1 MGILLRGNVGVRFG
15 ARESVDFADSDG
27 FALSSPEPV
36 EMRHRF
42 YDTSDVRIVFL
53 VIPDEIV
60 DSVSDFTARFGAK
73 SAHPQ
78 FQAWKPNV
86 AVLSVA
92 HQIANCSLVGPLR
105 ELYLQG
111 KSLEMLSLGFG
122 CLLGSGV
129 DQNAHRKLKAGH
141 IERLNAAHDIL
152 RMEFRT
158 PPSLDVLARR
168 VGICTTALTSGFRQ
182 IYGMS
187 VTEFIQDLRLGEA
200 FRSLSDGDMTVS
212 QAAYSVGMSPAYFST
227 LFRRRYGLSP
237 SNLTARK

>member
-1 MGILLRGNVGVRFG
+1 
-15 ARESVDFADSDG
+15 
-27 FALSSPEPV
+27 
-36 EMRHRF
+36 
-42 YDTSDVRIVFL
+42 
-53 VIPDEIV
+53 
-60 DSVSDFTARFGAK
+60 
-73 SAHPQ
+73 
-78 FQAWKPNV
+78 
-86 AVLSVA
+86 
-92 HQIANCSLVGPLR
+92 
-105 ELYLQG
+105 
-111 KSLEMLSLGFG
+111 
-122 CLLGSGV
+122 
-129 DQNAHRKLKAGH
+129 
-141 IERLNAAHDIL
+141 
-152 RMEFRT
+152 MEFRT